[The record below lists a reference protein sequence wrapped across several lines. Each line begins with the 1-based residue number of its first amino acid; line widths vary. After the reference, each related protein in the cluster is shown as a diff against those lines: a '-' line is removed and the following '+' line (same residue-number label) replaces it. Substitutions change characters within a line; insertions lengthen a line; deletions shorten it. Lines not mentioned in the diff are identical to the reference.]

1 MIAIESIKESI
12 EQALADLDL
21 GARIPQQLY
30 GPMGYILGLK
40 AKRIRPLL
48 VALSYHAYAK
58 HPTDEYLPM
67 ALAVEI
73 FHNFTLVHDDI
84 MDNAPQRRGQA
95 TIHTKW
101 DRNTAILSGDALF
114 CITYELLCRYH
125 AHPAFQSATQLFN
138 RVSLEVCEGQALDME
153 QSGAVEVTLEGYL
166 EMIRKKTAVLIGG
179 CISLGGLIGGAS
191 PETAQL
197 LYQYGELL
205 GIAFQLRDD
214 FLDAFGTTAAI
225 GKQIGGDII
234 ENKNNYLW
242 IQAVAQA
249 NAAQIEILQHWRSID
264 NQPIDKVQL
273 TLAIYH
279 ELDLP
284 NDLNNLIADYYTQAE
299 SIRAQLESD
308 SQVNFAPLNGFLNHL
323 MSRMS

>member
-1 MIAIESIKESI
+1 MIAIDSIKASI

-21 GARIPQQLY
+21 GSRKPEQLY
-30 GPMGYILGLK
+30 RPMGYIMELK

-48 VALSYHAYAK
+48 VALSYHAYAQM
-58 HPTDEYLPM
+58 PSDEYLSM
-67 ALAVEI
+67 ALAVEV

-84 MDNAPQRRGQA
+84 MDNAPQRRGQQ

-101 DRNTAILSGDALF
+101 DTNTAILSGDALF

-125 AHPAFQSATQLFN
+125 THAAFQSTTQLFN
-138 RVSLEVCEGQALDME
+138 RISLEVCEGQALDME
-153 QSGAVEVTLEGYL
+153 QSGAVQVTLDGYL

-179 CISLGGLIGGAS
+179 CIALGGLIGGAS
-191 PETAQL
+191 PENAQL

-242 IQAVAQA
+242 IRAVQQA
-249 NAAQIEILQHWRSID
+249 NATQLESLLHWRAID
-264 NQPIDKVQL
+264 DMPIDKVKE
-273 TLAIYH
+273 TLAIYQ
-279 ELDLP
+279 ELNLP
-284 NDLNNLIADYYTQAE
+284 NELNNLIAEYYNQAE
-299 SIRAQLESD
+299 KIRSQLELD
-308 SQVNFAPLNGFLNHL
+308 STVNFRPLDSFLSNL
-323 MSRMS
+323 MDRKS